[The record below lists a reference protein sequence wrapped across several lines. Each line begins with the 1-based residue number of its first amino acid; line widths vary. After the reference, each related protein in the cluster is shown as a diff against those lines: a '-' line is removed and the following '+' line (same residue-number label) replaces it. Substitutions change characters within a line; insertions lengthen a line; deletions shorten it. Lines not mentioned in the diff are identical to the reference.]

1 MEKPMIPRSLIAFLL
16 ITMTIPGGA
25 VSAEPSI
32 EVVAKSDI
40 ELQPLNPLRGDA
52 SPKAGVL
59 WGDIKQNLP
68 TGTLIEFVDGFSSP
82 PHIHNITY
90 RAVVISGAV
99 HNDDPDASAMWMGPG
114 SFWTQPAGEPH
125 ITAARA
131 GDRATAFLEILAG
144 PYLVQPSEQ
153 EFDNGERPINLEAR
167 NIVWLDAS
175 DVAWIDQSGTL
186 GAGDAPQIAFLWGS
200 LKDGQKNGTFLKL
213 PAGFAGELRG
223 NGAWLRAV
231 VIAGQAL
238 HNAADQNVDDQN
250 ADDQMIAPTHLDP
263 GSYFGSQG
271 AATHAISCAAG
282 AECLIYIS
290 TEGRYQASRL

>member
-1 MEKPMIPRSLIAFLL
+1 MIARSLIPSLL
-16 ITMTIPGGA
+16 IAMCISGGA
-25 VSAEPSI
+25 VTAEPFI
-32 EVVAKSDI
+32 EIVAKSDI

-59 WGDIKQNLP
+59 WGDIKQDLA

-99 HNDDPDASAMWMGPG
+99 HNDDPDATPMWMGPG
-114 SFWTQPAGEPH
+114 SFWTQPAGETH
-125 ITAARA
+125 ITAAKA
-131 GDRATAFLEILAG
+131 GSRATAFLEILAG

-153 EFDNGERPINLEAR
+153 EFDNGELPINLEAR
-167 NIVWLDAS
+167 NIVWLDAA
-175 DVAWIDQSGTL
+175 DVAWIDQSGSL
-186 GAGDAPQIAFLWGS
+186 GAGAAPQIAFLWGS
-200 LKDGQKNGTFLKL
+200 IDDDQRNGTFLKL
-213 PAGFAGELRG
+213 PAGFNGELRG

-238 HNAADQNVDDQN
+238 HHASDKEAS
-250 ADDQMIAPTHLDP
+250 PTRLDP
-263 GSYFGSQG
+263 GSYFGSRD
-271 AATHAISCAAG
+271 AATHALSCTTE

-290 TEGRYQASRL
+290 TEGRYEASRL